1 MYLTRIKLDTAKRA
15 TMRGLTNPSLLHGA
29 LESSFS
35 GERQHPL
42 WRLDRLHGAT
52 YLLLL
57 SHDQPDL
64 THAAE
69 EFGFP
74 ELGWES
80 RDYTPVLQRIS
91 RDTLWQFRLV
101 ANPTKSVPDPK
112 VEGRGRVCAHTVPK
126 YQKQWL
132 REQGEKH
139 GFQVTE
145 ESFEVKGE
153 QWFHFLKGNER
164 KAAVSL
170 LAVTYE
176 GVLRVTDPER
186 FCETLCHG
194 LGRGKAYG
202 MGLLTVVAY
211 HE

>member
-1 MYLTRIKLDTAKRA
+1 
-15 TMRGLTNPSLLHGA
+15 LHGT
-29 LESSFS
+29 LESSFP

-42 WRLDRLHGAT
+42 WRLDHLNGKT

-57 SHDQPDL
+57 SHDKPDL
-64 THAAE
+64 THGE
-69 EFGFP
+69 ETFGFSGR
-74 ELGWES
+74 GWET
-80 RDYTPVLQRIS
+80 RDYSSLLQRIAQ
-91 RDTLWQFRLV
+91 DTLWRFRLV
-101 ANPTKSVPDPK
+101 ANPTKSMPDPSGGKRGK
-112 VEGRGRVCAHTVPK
+112 VRAHTVPK
-126 YQKQWL
+126 HQKQWL

-145 ESFEVKGE
+145 ESFDAVGQ
-153 QWFHFLKGNER
+153 QWLHFLKGKER
-164 KAAVSL
+164 GRAVSL

-186 FCETLCHG
+186 FRETLCRG

>member
-1 MYLTRIKLDTAKRA
+1 MYLTRMKLDTTKHA
-15 TMRGLTNPSLLHGA
+15 TMRGMTNPSLLHGA

-42 WRLDRLHGAT
+42 WRLDRLNGAT

-64 THAAE
+64 THAEA
-69 EFGFP
+69 EFGCP
-74 ELGWES
+74 DLGWES
-80 RDYTPVLQRIS
+80 RDYSPLLQRIKGDS
-91 RDTLWQFRLV
+91 LWHFRLV
-101 ANPTKSVPDPK
+101 ANPTKSVPDPNGGKRGK
-112 VEGRGRVCAHTVPK
+112 VRAHTVPQ

-145 ESFEVKGE
+145 ESFAVME
-153 QWFHFLKGNER
+153 QGWFHFLKGKER
-164 KAAVSL
+164 RKAVSL
-170 LAVTYE
+170 LSVTYE
-176 GVLRVTDPER
+176 GVLQVTDPER
-186 FCETLCHG
+186 FRETLCHG

-211 HE
+211 HG

>member
-1 MYLTRIKLDTAKRA
+1 MRA
-15 TMRGLTNPSLLHGA
+15 LTNPGLLHGA

-35 GERQHPL
+35 GARQHPI
-42 WRLDRLHGAT
+42 WRLDHLNGAT

-57 SHDQPDL
+57 SGDQPDL
-64 THAAE
+64 THAGE

-74 ELGWES
+74 DLGWES
-80 RDYTPVLQRIS
+80 RDYSPLLRRMEKNS
-91 RDTLWQFRLV
+91 RWRFRLV
-101 ANPTKSVPDPK
+101 ANPTKSVPDPNGGK
-112 VEGRGRVCAHTVPK
+112 RGKVCAHTVPQ

-145 ESFEVKGE
+145 DSFDTTGQ
-153 QWFHFLKGNER
+153 QWLHFLKGKER
-164 KAAVSL
+164 GKAVSL
-170 LAVTYE
+170 LSVTYE
-176 GVLRVTDPER
+176 GILQVTDPEC

>member
-1 MYLTRIKLDTAKRA
+1 MRA
-15 TMRGLTNPSLLHGA
+15 LINPGLLHGA

-42 WRLDRLHGAT
+42 WRLDRLNGET

-57 SHDQPDL
+57 SHDRPDL
-64 THAAE
+64 THAAA

-74 ELGWES
+74 DLGWES
-80 RDYTPVLQRIS
+80 RDYSPLLQRIEEDS
-91 RDTLWQFRLV
+91 LWHFRLV
-101 ANPTKSVPDPK
+101 ANPTKSVPDPNGGK
-112 VEGRGRVCAHTVPK
+112 RGKVCAHTVPR
-126 YQKQWL
+126 YQKHWL
-132 REQGEKH
+132 QEQG
-139 GFQVTE
+139 
-145 ESFEVKGE
+145 
-153 QWFHFLKGNER
+153 
-164 KAAVSL
+164 VSL

-176 GVLRVTDPER
+176 GVLRVTDQER
-186 FCETLCHG
+186 FREMLCRG

>member
-1 MYLTRIKLDTAKRA
+1 LDH
-15 TMRGLTNPSLLHGA
+15 LN
-29 LESSFS
+29 
-35 GERQHPL
+35 
-42 WRLDRLHGAT
+42 GAT

-57 SHDQPDL
+57 SRDQPDL
-64 THAAE
+64 TRAGE

-74 ELGWES
+74 DLGWES
-80 RDYTPVLQRIS
+80 RDYSPLLQRIEGNS
-91 RDTLWQFRLV
+91 LWHFRLV
-101 ANPTKSVPDPK
+101 ANPTKSVPDPSGGK
-112 VEGRGRVCAHTVPK
+112 RGRVCAHTVPK
-126 YQKQWL
+126 HQKQWL

-145 ESFEVKGE
+145 DSFDAVGQ
-153 QWFHFLKGNER
+153 QWLHFLKGKER
-164 KAAVSL
+164 GKAVSL

-176 GVLRVTDPER
+176 GVLRVADPECFR
-186 FCETLCHG
+186 ETLCRG

>member
-1 MYLTRIKLDTAKRA
+1 
-15 TMRGLTNPSLLHGA
+15 MRTLTNPSLLHGA

-42 WRLDRLHGAT
+42 WRLDHLNGAT

-57 SHDQPDL
+57 SRDQPDL
-64 THAAE
+64 THAGE

-80 RDYTPVLQRIS
+80 RDYSPLLQRIE
-91 RDTLWQFRLV
+91 RDSLWHFRLV
-101 ANPTKSVPDPK
+101 ANPTKSVPAPNGGK
-112 VEGRGRVCAHTVPK
+112 RGKVCAHTIPQ

-145 ESFEVKGE
+145 ESFDVME
-153 QWFHFLKGNER
+153 QQWLHFLKGKER
-164 KAAVSL
+164 GKAISL

-176 GVLRVTDPER
+176 GVLRVADLER
-186 FCETLCHG
+186 FRDALCRG

-202 MGLLTVVAY
+202 MGLLTVVSY

>member
-1 MYLTRIKLDTAKRA
+1 
-15 TMRGLTNPSLLHGA
+15 
-29 LESSFS
+29 
-35 GERQHPL
+35 
-42 WRLDRLHGAT
+42 
-52 YLLLL
+52 
-57 SHDQPDL
+57 
-64 THAAE
+64 
-69 EFGFP
+69 
-74 ELGWES
+74 
-80 RDYTPVLQRIS
+80 
-91 RDTLWQFRLV
+91 
-101 ANPTKSVPDPK
+101 
-112 VEGRGRVCAHTVPK
+112 VCAHTVPK

-145 ESFEVKGE
+145 DSFEVKGQ
-153 QWFHFLKGNER
+153 QWFHFLKGKER
-164 KAAVSL
+164 GKAVSL

-176 GVLRVTDPER
+176 GVLRVIDPEH

>member
-1 MYLTRIKLDTAKRA
+1 MKLDTTKRT
-15 TMRGLTNPSLLHGA
+15 TMRSLTNPSLIHGA

-42 WRLDRLHGAT
+42 WRLDSLNGAT
-52 YLLLL
+52 YMLIL

-64 THAAE
+64 THAVA

-74 ELGWES
+74 EQSWES
-80 RDYTPVLQRIS
+80 RDYSKLLQRIQQ
-91 RDTLWQFRLV
+91 DTLWQFRLV
-101 ANPTKSVPDPK
+101 ANPTVSK
-112 VEGRGRVCAHTVPK
+112 VEHNSGKRGKVYAHTVPK

-145 ESFEVKGE
+145 DSFEVKGQ
-153 QWFHFLKGNER
+153 QWLHFLKGKER
-164 KAAVSL
+164 GKALSL
-170 LAVTYE
+170 LSVTFE
-176 GVLRVTDPER
+176 GVLRVTDSES

-202 MGLLTVVAY
+202 MGLMTVVTY